1 VAKTYRH
8 LQMSRVI
15 VAGLTLGLITV
26 MFGVILDIAL
36 TGQRNTIA
44 TPTLK
49 LIEPLNPQLD
59 LSVVDRLERYEFVS
73 FEQASEGVRTSRDQD
88 AAQAL
93 IEVGLLED
101 EATDTTDDSFGGTP
115 SEPTPEPTEQIE
127 PTPEPLPTT
136 PVNTPPPTEPTH

>member
-8 LQMSRVI
+8 LQINRVI

-73 FEQASEGVRTSRDQD
+73 FEQAREGVRTSRDQD

-101 EATDTTDDSFGGTP
+101 EAANATTEDSLGGTL
-115 SEPTPEPTEQIE
+115 TE

-136 PVNTPPPTEPTH
+136 PVSTPPPTEPTL